1 MEVLALNTSTVKL
14 GYAPRNALNADELK
28 AGIAARSRARGDGDD
43 IRAWL
48 LNHFYRHVV
57 ANFVP
62 ARVIASLDDARR
74 ALAPAPVPAWVV
86 ARFGAVAD
94 SRGAQPAAELAPVVW
109 VDPAEPSL
117 FALEAR
123 VVEFL
128 ESRAGTSLA
137 GKLDRINCPQAL
149 ALWEEEH
156 ARIAARVER
165 GWRESR
171 PEAVRTL
178 LELPGGRFV
187 EFRHDSPLLRAEMA
201 YESYA
206 MRHCLGQFEDR
217 RALDGGYGERYAE
230 AIEAQRMRLVS
241 FRDAGGQPH
250 VTISVLVHEDGSLE
264 IEQVKGKQNRPP
276 VARYTNEVV
285 ACLNALGTNDA
296 MPADCIAIG
305 VVRTQAGWMHIDDVE
320 DTAVQACLVARHPTL
335 FSQLR
340 APTPAVEW
348 FVAARGPHLLQ
359 ARAPRAAAV
368 RYAVRR
374 LDGAHAAESASF
386 VTEGIEWPGFD
397 VADVDRMHAPRPT
410 E

>member
-1 MEVLALNTSTVKL
+1 MNTPTVRL
-14 GYAPRNALNADELK
+14 GYAPRNALNAGELK
-28 AGIAARSRARGDGDD
+28 AGIAARSRTRGDGDD

-57 ANFVP
+57 ANFEP
-62 ARVIASLDDARR
+62 ARAIASLDDARR
-74 ALAPAPVPAWVV
+74 TLAPAPVPAWVV
-86 ARFGAVAD
+86 ARFGDAAD
-94 SRGAQPAAELAPVVW
+94 ARGGQPATELAPVVW
-109 VDPAEPSL
+109 VDPADPSL
-117 FALEAR
+117 LALEAR
-123 VVEFL
+123 IVEFL
-128 ESRAGTSLA
+128 ESRVGTSLA
-137 GKLDRINCPQAL
+137 GKLDRVNCPQAL
-149 ALWEEEH
+149 AVWEQEH

-171 PEAVRTL
+171 PEAVRSL
-178 LELPGGRFV
+178 LDLPGGQFI

-217 RALDGGYGERYAE
+217 RSLEGGYGERYAQ
-230 AIEAQRMRLVS
+230 AIEAQRMRLIS
-241 FRDAGGQPH
+241 FRDASGQPH
-250 VTISVLVHEDGSLE
+250 VTISAIVHEDGALE

-276 VARYTNEVV
+276 VARYVKEVV

-305 VVRTQAGWMHIDDVE
+305 VVRTPAGWMHIDHVP

-335 FSQLR
+335 FSHLR

-348 FVAARGPHLLQ
+348 FVAARAPHLLH

-374 LDGAHAAESASF
+374 ADGANHGESASF
-386 VTEGIEWPGFD
+386 VTEGIEWPGFHE
-397 VADVDRMHAPRPT
+397 ADVDPMDASGST